1 MSSIGKYEMLDGRI
15 VTVDFAD
22 YKSVKK
28 VKKKDWLVIRTI
40 LREQLKSVQSDLF
53 IYSLRKNFKK
63 SGLM

>member
-1 MSSIGKYEMLDGRI
+1 MLDGRI

-40 LREQLKSVQSDLF
+40 LREQLKFVQSDLF

-63 SGLM
+63 AGLM